1 LNFRNYYDKEK
12 KKMENINLIIMSVVA
27 LLLLGGLLFWYKRKM
42 AKVEEEVNLLK
53 KEKEYYSEAIMVL
66 SDEYEVIYSNQA
78 AKSLFGGDEDYEIRE
93 NAKNIQLKIDTS
105 DPDDF
110 FTVLEK
116 TASRKEDIFHLQ
128 NVLLVIDGKMKQVNI
143 YVDKSAWNRDKT
155 ISCVIDLRAITPSE
169 SKGVTKANGSMDF
182 LTGLPSQFLALS
194 DINTIS
200 IEAKKR
206 SETFRVFL
214 LGIDHFNDLQ
224 ISLGLGYTNRILKNM
239 ANHLKDHTHKNMKI
253 YRMDGDKFM
262 ILIKNMK
269 EEEEARKIARDI
281 IASVGGIYQDNN
293 EIRLTSSMGIAMYP
307 KDGLN
312 ATKLIDNAY
321 IALHKAQIGSE
332 SNIEFCNEEYQT
344 VRTDEVKMNE
354 EIIKGLKKNEFLLH
368 YQPIFDLEGEKIV
381 GAEALIRWKHPEHG
395 LISADKFLHIAEKTG
410 LIVEL
415 GEYVFNEAIKQRQR
429 CEDIQNEN
437 FKITINLSLKEMQVT
452 ALIPRLEMLF
462 AKYKVARNTIN
473 LDITERD
480 AMENITK
487 TENDFKLLKD
497 FGISLSLDHFGAGYS
512 SLKHLAL
519 LPIDTIKIDRAMIFD
534 LTLNVSHQTTVKA
547 MIELAHTLGFEVVA
561 EGVETSDEA
570 TILSALKCDYAQG
583 YLYSRPLPVE
593 DFEALLG

>member
-1 LNFRNYYDKEK
+1 
-12 KKMENINLIIMSVVA
+12 MENMSLIIMSVVA
-27 LLLLGGLLFWYKRKM
+27 FLLLLGLMLWYKRKM
-42 AKVEEEVNLLK
+42 NNVVDEVQLLK
-53 KEKEYYSEAIMVL
+53 KEKEYYSEAILVL
-66 SDEYEVIYSNQA
+66 SDSYEVIYSNQA
-78 AKSLFGGDEDYEIRE
+78 AKSLFGCDEEYEFTS

-116 TASRKEDIFHLQ
+116 TATRKEDIFHLQ

-143 YVDKSAWNRDKT
+143 YVDKSAWNRDQT
-155 ISCVIDLRAITPSE
+155 ISCVIDLQAITPSE
-169 SKGVTKANGSMDF
+169 SKGVSQASGSIDF
-182 LTGLPSQFLALS
+182 LTGLPSQFSALS
-194 DINTIS
+194 DINAMS
-200 IEAKKR
+200 IESKKK
-206 SETFRVFL
+206 SETFRVFV

-239 ANHLKDHTHKNMKI
+239 AKHLMDHTHKNMKT

-262 ILIKNMK
+262 ILIKNIK

-281 IASVGGIYQDNN
+281 IAAIGGIYRDNN
-293 EIRLTSSMGIAMYP
+293 EIRLTSSMGITMYP

-321 IALHKAQIGSE
+321 IALDKAQIGSE
-332 SNIEFCNEEYQT
+332 SNIEFFNEEYQT
-344 VRTDEVKMNE
+344 VHTDEVKMNE

-368 YQPIFDLEGEKIV
+368 YQPIFDLEGEKII

-415 GEYVFNEAIKQRQR
+415 GEYVFSEAIKQRQR
-429 CEDIQNEN
+429 CEQTQNEN

-462 AKYKVARNTIN
+462 TKYKVARNTIN

-561 EGVETSDEA
+561 EGVETTQEA

>member
-1 LNFRNYYDKEK
+1 
-12 KKMENINLIIMSVVA
+12 MENMSLMIMSA
-27 LLLLGGLLFWYKRKM
+27 LAFLLLLGLLFWYKRKM
-42 AKVEEEVNLLK
+42 ANVAEEVNLLK

-66 SDEYEVIYSNQA
+66 SDDYEVIYSNQA
-78 AKSLFGGDEDYEIRE
+78 AKNLFGSEEDDEIRS

-116 TASRKEDIFHLQ
+116 TANRKEDIFHLQ

-155 ISCVIDLRAITPSE
+155 ISCVIDLQAITPSE
-169 SKGVTKANGSMDF
+169 SKGVSKENGSMDF

-194 DINTIS
+194 DINNLS
-200 IEAKKR
+200 IESKKK

-214 LGIDHFNDLQ
+214 LGIDHFHDLQ

-239 ANHLKDHTHKNMKI
+239 AKHLMDHTHKGMKI

-262 ILIKNMK
+262 ILIKNIK

-281 IASVGGIYQDNN
+281 IASVGSIYQDNN

-321 IALHKAQIGSE
+321 IALHKAQKGSE
-332 SNIEFCNEEYQT
+332 SNIELFNEEYQT
-344 VRTDEVKMNE
+344 VHTDEVKMNE

-429 CEDIQNEN
+429 CEQTQNEN

-547 MIELAHTLGFEVVA
+547 MIQLAHTLGFKVVA
-561 EGVETSDEA
+561 EGVETTQEA

-593 DFEALLG
+593 DFEVLLG